1 MIEGML
7 RSLLLI
13 LIAVAVWAES
23 VPLNEYSN
31 RRSSLMSSLPD
42 SVIVLWAHAPG
53 PEMHD
58 RNGFF
63 QEPNFFYLSGW
74 QQPHA
79 ALLLCSSCPAAERE
93 ILFLPKRNAR
103 REIYDGPMV
112 APEDSDASQKSGFPL
127 VLPMEVLESRIL
139 KALESAQQL
148 YTLFDG
154 HEAVLSKL
162 APLRVVKDV
171 RSSITLLRLRKSPA
185 ELSLM
190 QKAIDASIAAH
201 HASWKFTKP
210 NQFEYEVS
218 AAMQQTYFALGCERN
233 AYAPIV
239 GSGPN
244 SVILHYNQNRRRM
257 DDGDLLL
264 MDVGG
269 EYSMYAADITRTI
282 PVNGKWTPR
291 QKQIY
296 NLVLG
301 AQNAVIA
308 AAKPGVML
316 SELTKVAREYFNAQG
331 KGPQDKPWGDYLLH
345 GVSHHIGLDVH
356 DPFDPATPLM
366 EGNVITV
373 EPGLYIAGENLG
385 IRIEDMILI
394 TKDGARVLTSA
405 LVRDADEVV
414 RRMKH

>member
-1 MIEGML
+1 ML
-7 RSLLLI
+7 RTFLLI
-13 LIAVAVWAES
+13 LFALVAAAQTVTLQEFAQ
-23 VPLNEYSN
+23 
-31 RRSSLMSSLPD
+31 RREQLRANLPD
-42 SVIVLWAHAPG
+42 SVIVLWAYAPG

-63 QEPNFFYLSGW
+63 QEANFFYLSGW
-74 QQPHA
+74 NQPHA
-79 ALLLCSSCPAAERE
+79 AMLLCSSCPQGERE
-93 ILFLPKRNAR
+93 IIFLPKRNAR

-112 APEDSDASQKSGFPL
+112 APGDTGDKARTGFAL
-127 VLPMEVLESRIL
+127 VLPDEQLEQRIL
-139 KALESAQQL
+139 KAMGHATQI

-154 HEAVLSKL
+154 HEAALSKL
-162 APLRVVKDV
+162 APLRTVKDV
-171 RSSITLLRLRKSPA
+171 RASITALRVKKSDA
-185 ELSLM
+185 ELSIL

-201 HASWKFTKP
+201 FESWKATRP
-210 NQFEYEVS
+210 GLHEYEVS
-218 AAMQQTYFALGCERN
+218 ARMQQAYFALGCERN

-244 SVILHYNQNRRRM
+244 SVILHYNQNKRKM
-257 DDGDLLL
+257 DSGDVLL

-291 QKQIY
+291 QRQIY
-296 NLVLG
+296 DLVLG

-316 SELTKVAREYFNAQG
+316 KDLTQVARDWFNNQG
-331 KGPQDKPWGDYLLH
+331 KGPEDKPWGDYLLH

-356 DPFDPATPLM
+356 DPYDPTLPLA

-373 EPGLYIAGENLG
+373 EPGLYLAAEKIG
-385 IRIEDMILI
+385 IRIEDMIVI

-405 LVRDADEVV
+405 LPKDAAAIE
-414 RRMKH
+414 RGMKP